1 MANEAFIYRLRAD
14 LGTVAQI
21 TDLTPNTSRKTA
33 VLKGQSGY
41 MAPAMQTRDNVTA
54 AATPTVQDWS
64 GVEAYL
70 LSNTADEA
78 TGVSITGAQAHAA
91 ATAIIALLDAGS
103 PVTISA
109 LNDIFIVAVGAGSVG
124 TMPFVFNNEYVDD
137 ADGAGNAG
145 FLSGGTLSQGTQAD
159 MMKAFC
165 GAEYTLPAGSVGPG
179 VLPVVD
185 EGTFEADYRQLYA
198 SGSFNQS
205 LGEGDLSIYTS
216 ATAFTYAGVTAAAC
230 VAYSVDGTVLT

>member
-1 MANEAFIYRLRAD
+1 MANEAYIYRLRAD

-54 AATPTVQDWS
+54 AANPTAQDWS

-78 TGVSITGAQAHAA
+78 SGLSITGAQAHAA
-91 ATAIIALLDAGS
+91 ATAIIALLDAGAA
-103 PVTISA
+103 VTISD
-109 LNDIFIVAVGAGSVG
+109 LNDVFITVCGAASVG
-124 TMPFVFNNEYVDD
+124 TMPFTFLNEPVAD
-137 ADGAGNAG
+137 ADGAGNPG
-145 FLSGGTLSQGTQAD
+145 VLSGGTASVGSQAD

-165 GAEYTLPAGSVGPG
+165 GAEYTLAAGAVGPG
-179 VLPVVD
+179 IAPVAD
-185 EGTFEADYRQLYA
+185 EGTFEDDYRQLYQ

-216 ATAFTYAGVTAAAC
+216 ATDFTYAGVTAAAC
-230 VAYSVDGTVLT
+230 VAYGVDGTVLT